1 MLLYLNHLRPSP
13 KGRFFCPP
21 RLGVLFNNQLAI
33 ALANAQ
39 DLAIISALL
48 DLGRGF
54 NLRIVAEGVETQ
66 QQLEILQGLD
76 CEEAQGYLFHHPL
89 NPDQATE
96 LLNRHFSV
104 S

>member
-1 MLLYLNHLRPSP
+1 LVQDALLLRLLLSAHL
-13 KGRFFCPP
+13 
-21 RLGVLFNNQLAI
+21 VLQIDVTELLAV
-33 ALANAQ
+33 LAQ

-89 NPDQATE
+89 NADQATE
-96 LLNRHFSV
+96 LLKRHFSV

>member
-1 MLLYLNHLRPSP
+1 MKARRSAG
-13 KGRFFCPP
+13 GRRQEDYNPILKP
-21 RLGVLFNNQLAI
+21 DLVLFNNQLAI

-89 NPDQATE
+89 NADQATE
-96 LLNRHFSV
+96 LLKRHFSV

>member
-1 MLLYLNHLRPSP
+1 MQMLLQVNHLRPSP
-13 KGRFFCPP
+13 KGRFFYPP

-66 QQLEILQGLD
+66 QQLEIL
-76 CEEAQGYLFHHPL
+76 
-89 NPDQATE
+89 
-96 LLNRHFSV
+96 
-104 S
+104 